1 MHTAAQEE
9 PDGHRKIQPVCSHNY
24 TRQWSA
30 GANAM
35 NKPFFSVPQLSV
47 DVGSQW
53 TRVRYLINGR
63 HIWKTRLVSLMKTF
77 YKEKRQYISTKSS
90 GWFALPKQYTK
101 YRQLFHTSNIGKKI
115 ECSGN
120 SRWWH
125 QGDIAKTI
133 RKVKAVSSWI
143 PQIGIRY
150 NLLCHTLYLTILQ
163 FPDLFREN
171 CTKQDLKLHM
181 FKIL

>member
-1 MHTAAQEE
+1 
-9 PDGHRKIQPVCSHNY
+9 
-24 TRQWSA
+24 
-30 GANAM
+30 
-35 NKPFFSVPQLSV
+35 
-47 DVGSQW
+47 
-53 TRVRYLINGR
+53 
-63 HIWKTRLVSLMKTF
+63 MKTF

-163 FPDLFREN
+163 FPDLFRE
-171 CTKQDLKLHM
+171 KLYQARP
-181 FKIL
+181 KITHV

>member
-1 MHTAAQEE
+1 MA
-9 PDGHRKIQPVCSHNY
+9 D
-24 TRQWSA
+24 
-30 GANAM
+30 
-35 NKPFFSVPQLSV
+35 
-47 DVGSQW
+47 
-53 TRVRYLINGR
+53 
-63 HIWKTRLVSLMKTF
+63 
-77 YKEKRQYISTKSS
+77 ISTKRKDNTYLQNIVDDLHSQNS
-90 GWFALPKQYTK
+90 TLNIDNFFTLPI
-101 YRQLFHTSNIGKKI
+101 LEKKI

-163 FPDLFREN
+163 FPDLFRE
-171 CTKQDLKLHM
+171 KLYQARP
-181 FKIL
+181 KITHV